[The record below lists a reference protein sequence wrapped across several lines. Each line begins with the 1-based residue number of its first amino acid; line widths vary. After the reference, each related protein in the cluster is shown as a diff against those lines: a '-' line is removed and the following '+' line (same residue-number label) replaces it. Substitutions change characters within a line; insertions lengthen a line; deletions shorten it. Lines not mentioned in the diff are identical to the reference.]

1 VGYWLE
7 HTGNAVKDVRDL
19 IPFSLR
25 ESKRRMRE
33 GNDAFWCRSRAEC
46 RIELGK
52 KGVQN
57 DAKMIL
63 RNIINTPFG

>member
-1 VGYWLE
+1 
-7 HTGNAVKDVRDL
+7 
-19 IPFSLR
+19 LR